1 MDEERWNNINR
12 IFHAALE
19 VDSSRRQAV
28 VLAESGGDSEV
39 RAEVELLLQA
49 DSAAGSYLESPV
61 VPAAALASVGSPLT
75 PGEVLCGRFR
85 IIREI
90 AEGGMGHVFEAFDSE
105 IAVSVALKLIRPDI
119 ASSPEALARFR
130 QEVRLARGITHPNIC
145 RTYDLEREIRTANG
159 RQTELV
165 FLTMELLHGET
176 LATKI
181 QRSGTL
187 PLAEALGIARQIAAG
202 LQAAHALG
210 VVHRD
215 MKPANIMLVA
225 SERQKTLRAVVTD
238 FGLARLDPLQIV
250 GDLSSYTHPGTPIGT
265 LAYMAPEQLE
275 GAPVSPATDVY
286 AFGLIL
292 CEMVTGKRVFPSN
305 NLLSGIAQRLN
316 GAFPLEQI
324 FGPDVPANWANA
336 IRQSLQVKSQ
346 DRPHNANEVI
356 QMLDDDKR
364 RFPPL
369 RRAARSSTSWWPRFW
384 AAVAIVLLVVALFT
398 GGFRLYR
405 AKVGSDVAPGSLVYL
420 TQVKNQ
426 TGEKFFDNVTELIQ
440 AGLSQSI
447 QVNLLDQGRVGD
459 ILQQMTKSPDAV
471 IDPATAREVAMRA
484 GASRVIFATI
494 SGKAGRYSLDI
505 DVQQP
510 DATPGRYREHWTRSF
525 PWQMSPLATTSNTI
539 PAELLTQ
546 VRLASNWIRHEAGE
560 SANDIARL
568 DTPPEDVTTD
578 SWDALAAYQRGVR
591 LDQEDK
597 SADAVIALRE
607 AIRLDPK
614 FALAYGKLADI
625 QLTLHQEPEGFEN
638 YKKALDPD
646 LERRLSRRER
656 DRIEGMYAVDSQ
668 DFPAAV
674 DAFRDYETFY
684 PSDRLGWMY
693 PTYPLMMLGRDSEI
707 IANLDRVLA
716 LDPQN
721 AFALNSRIDVYLTQG
736 DLSEARTALARS
748 QQMGITSSTTVR
760 AGMLAFLEGH
770 YEEATSQFSKLRQ
783 SPVLRLRS
791 RGYEMLAAVSAERGD
806 YASALRILDEGMKE
820 DVSEGNPAAQSGKL
834 AGRAWIKTQLGDFS
848 GCASDL
854 REAVRLN
861 PSPELILNVETI
873 LGQTIQL
880 APTAAAQSL
889 DRQMI
894 ELNGNLPKGDY
905 GTITRLLTMRS
916 RAEAQ
921 LASGDVPGALQQF
934 RDLSAIDAPAA
945 PHEYLGRALTIAA
958 TAERNPQRS
967 KTLRREAMKA
977 YAAVALHPGLVWVD
991 VYAYPPGF
999 LASEL
1004 QSYVHLAD
1012 LTGDSSPDILA
1023 ARTMLASLRST
1034 KAEYAFPNV
1043 YPGPSMISDP
1053 RRKIWLRRRK
1063 LRRRQP

>member
-1 MDEERWNNINR
+1 MDKERWNDINR

-19 VDSSRRQAV
+19 VDSGRRQAV
-28 VLAESGGDSEV
+28 VLAEAGGDSEL

-61 VPAAALASVGSPLT
+61 VSAAALAAAGSPLV

-85 IIREI
+85 IVREI

-105 IAVSVALKLIRPDI
+105 IAVSVALKVIRPEI
-119 ASSPEALARFR
+119 ASAPEALARFR
-130 QEVRLARGITHPNIC
+130 QEVRLARSITHPNIC
-145 RTYDLEREIRTANG
+145 RTYDLEREVRTVNG

-176 LATKI
+176 LAARIK
-181 QRSGTL
+181 RSGTL
-187 PLAEALGIARQIAAG
+187 PLAEALGIARQIAAA

-225 SERQKTLRAVVTD
+225 GERQQTPRAVVTD

-250 GDLSSYTHPGTPIGT
+250 GDLSSYTHTGTPIGT

-275 GAPVSPATDVY
+275 GAPVSSATDVY
-286 AFGLIL
+286 AFGLVL

-316 GAFPLEQI
+316 GALPLEQML
-324 FGPDVPANWANA
+324 GPDVPANWANA
-336 IRQSLQVKSQ
+336 IRQSLQVKPQ
-346 DRPHNANEVI
+346 DRPHDANEVVR
-356 QMLDDDKR
+356 MVEDDKH
-364 RFPPL
+364 RFPSL
-369 RRAARSSTSWWPRFW
+369 RRRAVKSSASWWPRIR
-384 AAVAIVLLVVALFT
+384 AAVAVTLLVVALFA
-398 GGFRLYR
+398 GGFRLYQ
-405 AKVGSDVAPGSLVYL
+405 AKAGPGVAPGSLVYL

-426 TGEKFFDNVTELIQ
+426 TGEKSFDNITELIQ

-459 ILQQMTKSPDAV
+459 ILQQMTKSPDV
-471 IDPATAREVAMRA
+471 SIDPAIAREVAMRA
-484 GASRVIFATI
+484 GASRVIFATVT
-494 SGKAGRYSLDI
+494 GKAGKYSLDI

-510 DATPGRYREHWTRSF
+510 DATPSRYREHWTRSF
-525 PWQMSPLATTSNTI
+525 SWQMPPSAAALNTI
-539 PAELLTQ
+539 PTELLTQ
-546 VRLASNWIRHEAGE
+546 VRSASNWIRHEAGE

-578 SWDALAAYQRGVR
+578 SWDALAAYLRGVR
-591 LDQEDK
+591 LDQENK

-638 YKKALDPD
+638 YKKALDPG

-684 PSDRLGWMY
+684 PNDKLGWMY

-707 IANLDRVLA
+707 AANLDRVLA

-721 AFALNSRIDVYLTQG
+721 AFALNSKIDIYLAQG
-736 DLSEARTALARS
+736 NLAEARTALAHS
-748 QQMGITSSTTVR
+748 QQVGITSSTTAR
-760 AGMLAFLEGH
+760 AGALAFLGGN
-770 YEEATSQFSKLRQ
+770 YEEATSQFSRLKQ

-806 YASALRILDEGMKE
+806 YAAALRILEEGMKE
-820 DVSEGNPAAQSGKL
+820 DISEGNPAAQSGKL
-834 AGRAWIKTQLGDFS
+834 AGRAWMKAQLGDFT

-854 REAVRLN
+854 REAVKLN

-873 LGQTIQL
+873 LGQAIQL
-880 APTAAAQSL
+880 APAAAAQSL
-889 DRQMI
+889 RQQMI
-894 ELNGNLPKGDY
+894 ELANNLPKGDY
-905 GTITRLLTMRS
+905 GTITRLLTRRS
-916 RAEAQ
+916 HAEAQ
-921 LASGDVPGALQQF
+921 LASGDITGALQQF
-934 RDLSAIDAPAA
+934 RDLPAMDAPVA
-945 PHEYLGRALTIAA
+945 PREYLGRALTIAA
-958 TAERNPQRS
+958 AAERNPQRS
-967 KTLRREAMKA
+967 QALRREAMQA
-977 YAAVALHPGLVWVD
+977 YAAVALHPGIVWVSA
-991 VYAYPPGF
+991 YTYPPGF

-1012 LTGDSSPDILA
+1012 LAGDSSPDILA
-1023 ARTMLASLRST
+1023 ARTRLASLRSK
-1034 KAEYAFPNV
+1034 KAE
-1043 YPGPSMISDP
+1043 
-1053 RRKIWLRRRK
+1053 
-1063 LRRRQP
+1063 